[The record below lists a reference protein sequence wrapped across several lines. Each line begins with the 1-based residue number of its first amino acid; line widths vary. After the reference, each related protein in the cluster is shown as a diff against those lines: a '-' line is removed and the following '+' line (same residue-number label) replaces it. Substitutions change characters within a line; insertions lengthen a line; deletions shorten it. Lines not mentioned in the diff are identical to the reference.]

1 MTRTD
6 VGEDERALPRPANG
20 GATDACCPAL
30 APERSNERAAW
41 QSSSPKGIG
50 HDDSDACTSGRSDS
64 SPQIKAGTA
73 TGHGARSVAYRTK
86 SASQAGARPLRP
98 RWELRHLFVWPR
110 TRAKTDGRRRT
121 DGAVADWQGRKSVRT
136 ARRRTRSHVAFGAD
150 RQSHG
155 GRRLGVRGRG
165 HGRDS

>member
-1 MTRTD
+1 VTRTD

-50 HDDSDACTSGRSDS
+50 HDDSVACTSGRSDS

-86 SASQAGARPLRP
+86 SASQAGAARPLRP

-110 TRAKTDGRRRT
+110 TRAEADGRSGGRLAGQEKRTYGAQAHTESRGVRCGSSVTWRTSTRRT
-121 DGAVADWQGRKSVRT
+121 GAGART
-136 ARRRTRSHVAFGAD
+136 
-150 RQSHG
+150 
-155 GRRLGVRGRG
+155 
-165 HGRDS
+165 